1 MTRLA
6 ELTTLRVGGPAAE
19 VIEARTETDLIDAV
33 RACDAAGRPV
43 LIVGGGS
50 NLLVGDNGIDGVV
63 VRTLVPGIALIEE
76 PDHVMLTAPGG
87 EPWDDLVAFAV
98 EQGLAGIEA
107 LSGIPG
113 LVGATPIQNVGA
125 YGQEVADVIV
135 NVRVLDRDEGVVRDL
150 GHDECRFGY
159 RDSRFKHELNRFVVL
174 AVSYRLARDPWSVIR
189 YAQLADALGI
199 EVGGTATTQAVREA
213 VLALRRGKGMV
224 LDPDDPDTASAG
236 SFFTNPVLDADVAA
250 ALPAECPRYPSP
262 HGVKV
267 SAAWLIEQAGI
278 GRGWQVRPASGARV
292 STKHTLAL
300 TNTGTATADDVLEL
314 ARAIRDRVD
323 AHFGVRLEAEPMLV
337 RCAL

>member
-6 ELTTLRVGGPAAE
+6 ELTTLRVGGPARE
-19 VIEARTETDLIDAV
+19 VIEARTETELIDAV
-33 RACDAAGRPV
+33 RACDAAGTSV

-50 NLLVGDNGIDGVV
+50 NLLVGDDGFDGVV
-63 VRTLVPGIALIEE
+63 IRALVPGISVIDE
-76 PDHVMLTAPGG
+76 PDHVVLTAWCG
-87 EPWDDLVAFAV
+87 EPWDDVVALCV

-135 NVRVLDRDEGVVRDL
+135 NVRVLDRDECVVRDL
-150 GHDECRFGY
+150 GPEDCRFGY
-159 RDSRFKHELNRFVVL
+159 RDSRFKHEPTRFVVL
-174 AVSYRLARDPWSVIR
+174 AVSYRLARDPWSVVR

-199 EVGGTATTQAVREA
+199 ETGGTATVPAVRDA
-213 VLALRRGKGMV
+213 VLALRRAKGMV

-236 SFFTNPVLDADVAA
+236 SFFTNPVLDAAA
-250 ALPAECPRYPSP
+250 AKALPAECPRYPSA

-278 GRGWQVRPASGARV
+278 GRGWQVHAGSGARV

-300 TNTGTATADDVLEL
+300 TNTGSASADDVLAL
-314 ARAIRDRVD
+314 ARAIRDRVE
-323 AHFGVRLEAEPMLV
+323 ARFGVQLEAEPMLV
-337 RCAL
+337 RCVL